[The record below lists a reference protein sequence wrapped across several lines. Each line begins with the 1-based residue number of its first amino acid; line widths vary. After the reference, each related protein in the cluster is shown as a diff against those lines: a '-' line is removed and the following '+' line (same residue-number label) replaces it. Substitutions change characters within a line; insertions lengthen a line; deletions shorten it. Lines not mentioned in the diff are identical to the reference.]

1 MGDVEESS
9 KIRNDLYFKIR
20 FYIMSL
26 TLLFFFIF
34 LLNVRADIFSNFCC
48 NIVENV
54 LTVVALVFMLL
65 GIIFFIT
72 VDYEWKGSKN
82 PAYQVTKVRSE
93 NFEYLTF
100 LTTYII
106 PLICF
111 DMDKKRYVLVLG
123 ILLVVIGIIFIK
135 MDLYYGN
142 PTLALMGYRLYT
154 IYIDEDRYPDGVM
167 VITKDRIKQNSDVQ
181 WLEIDENF
189 WFVKEKK

>member
-1 MGDVEESS
+1 MNKKTKGRS
-9 KIRNDLYFKIR
+9 KVYFKIR

-26 TLLFFFIF
+26 TLLFFLIF
-34 LLNVRADIFSNFCC
+34 LLNFRVDILIDFKVNLLC
-48 NIVENV
+48 NI
-54 LTVVALVFMLL
+54 LTVISLVFVFAGYFCYL
-65 GIIFFIT
+65 T

-82 PAYQVTKVRSE
+82 PSYKVNKVKSE

-111 DMDKKRYVLVLG
+111 NMDKTRYVIVLG
-123 ILLVVIGIIFIK
+123 VLLLVIGIIFVK

-154 IYIDEDRYPDGVM
+154 IYPDSNKYPDGIM
-167 VITKDRIKQNSDVQ
+167 VITKDRIKQDSDIR
-181 WLEIDENF
+181 WIEIDENF
-189 WFVKEKK
+189 WFVKEIVK

>member
-1 MGDVEESS
+1 MQEKTKEKS
-9 KIRNDLYFKIR
+9 KVYFKIR

-26 TLLFFFIF
+26 TLLFFLIF
-34 LLNVRADIFSNFCC
+34 LLNFNTNMFKDFKGNLLC
-48 NIVENV
+48 NC
-54 LTVVALVFMLL
+54 LTVISLVFVFAGLL
-65 GIIFFIT
+65 CYVT

-82 PAYQVTKVRSE
+82 PAYKVKKAKSE

-111 DMDKKRYVLVLG
+111 NLDKTRYVLVLS
-123 ILLVVIGIIFIK
+123 ILLIVIGIIFVK

-154 IYIDEDRYPDGVM
+154 IYFDDEKYPDGVM
-167 VITKDRIKQNSDVQ
+167 VITKDRLKQDSDVL
-181 WLEIDENF
+181 WMKIDENF
-189 WFVKEKK
+189 WFVKEKMK